1 MKPKKIILNR
11 AEFSTISIQRRQD
24 FNSILTHVELL
35 KNPTMKR
42 PWFYGA
48 VGFSSI
54 AIAAFNLTYKLC
66 VCDYGLWHFHTT
78 RHFACPSCTGVC
90 SVLTTGLEYAY
101 SPAT

>member
-54 AIAAFNLTYKLC
+54 AIAAFNLTYNTHLNEKNDQKSTLKSGNIQQ
-66 VCDYGLWHFHTT
+66 VIEKEPKSIH
-78 RHFACPSCTGVC
+78 
-90 SVLTTGLEYAY
+90 
-101 SPAT
+101 

>member
-1 MKPKKIILNR
+1 MEPKKIILNR
-11 AEFSTISIQRRQD
+11 AVFSSNSIQKRQD

-54 AIAAFNLTYKLC
+54 AIAAFSLTYNAHLDEKYEKKNTLKSENIQQA
-66 VCDYGLWHFHTT
+66 V
-78 RHFACPSCTGVC
+78 
-90 SVLTTGLEYAY
+90 E
-101 SPAT
+101 